1 MILADLISRP
11 AVMTDSL
18 ASVAEAARR
27 MRDRNV
33 GSCVVA
39 LDDVLIHMS
48 SALEQA
54 AALVR
59 EEVAV
64 RER

>member
-33 GSCVVA
+33 GSCVRWR
-39 LDDVLIHMS
+39 S
-48 SALEQA
+48 TTS
-54 AALVR
+54 
-59 EEVAV
+59 
-64 RER
+64 

>member
-1 MILADLISRP
+1 VR
-11 AVMTDSL
+11 
-18 ASVAEAARR
+18 E
-27 MRDRNV
+27 
-33 GSCVVA
+33 VA